1 MFRNFR
7 SAAEL
12 CLIVIKQC
20 HLFNQQKNFSE
31 IVFTQILDIY
41 FNFKIVS
48 SLLFRYSIFKEPV
61 FIEMTFEVIS
71 MIFFFS
77 PRLRRGRK
85 VITFIFPLMVG
96 WRGLEPP
103 TSRLSAECS
112 NQLSYQPLLRLFS
125 SLKPIWWRLR
135 ESNPW
140 PPACKA
146 GALPAELNPRI
157 FFFPMYFRVYRRYFE
172 NWTVLIIP

>member
-48 SLLFRYSIFKEPV
+48 SLLFRYSIFKEPL

-71 MIFFFS
+71 MLFFFS
-77 PRLRRGRK
+77 PRLPRGEK
-85 VITFIFPLMVG
+85 LLSLCSHIG
-96 WRGLEPP
+96 GL
-103 TSRLSAECS
+103 
-112 NQLSYQPLLRLFS
+112 N
-125 SLKPIWWRLR
+125 
-135 ESNPW
+135 
-140 PPACKA
+140 
-146 GALPAELNPRI
+146 
-157 FFFPMYFRVYRRYFE
+157 
-172 NWTVLIIP
+172 